1 MDQAV
6 NDLAVAV
13 LALNVLTEIKMGG
26 LANLRFLNLWPG
38 CLINLI
44 PTRMGL
50 LIRLKSMP
58 CVKTSPKAGGAR
70 VEVVFK
76 EAKHVL
82 VGLAVKAE
90 DKHVPEDLGEDNDLV
105 VVLGEKPYRGKKR
118 EARGNA
124 HIARRSFPP
133 QICPSTCVNARRTL
147 ATKYV
152 PEDLGGD
159 HGLEVKVEEKL
170 RRV

>member
-1 MDQAV
+1 ML
-6 NDLAVAV
+6 LA
-13 LALNVLTEIKMGG
+13 K
-26 LANLRFLNLWPG
+26 
-38 CLINLI
+38 
-44 PTRMGL
+44 
-50 LIRLKSMP
+50 
-58 CVKTSPKAGGAR
+58 
-70 VEVVFK
+70 VEGN
-76 EAKHVL
+76 HVL
-82 VGLAVKAE
+82 DLVVAEANAPGAGLEVRAE
-90 DKHVPEDLGEDNDLV
+90 VKHVPEGLVEDNDLV

>member
-1 MDQAV
+1 MVDLLEASPEVKAAARPGPGDQVAS
-6 NDLAVAV
+6 DQAVAV

-26 LANLRFLNLWPG
+26 LANPRFLNLWPG

-90 DKHVPEDLGEDNDLV
+90 DKHVPEDLG
-105 VVLGEKPYRGKKR
+105 
-118 EARGNA
+118 
-124 HIARRSFPP
+124 
-133 QICPSTCVNARRTL
+133 
-147 ATKYV
+147 
-152 PEDLGGD
+152 GD